1 MQHHVY
7 FWIKEEHKT
16 AETLAAFEKGLEA
29 VTKVPNIASGG
40 WGKPAQTAVRPVT
53 DNSFD
58 YGLYLTF
65 DSLEKHDAYQVHP
78 EHDVFIDSFKELWEK
93 VRVSD
98 VE

>member
-7 FWIKEEHKT
+7 FWIKEEHKNT
-16 AETLAAFEKGLEA
+16 ENLAAFEKGLNDLLGISE
-29 VTKVPNIASGG
+29 IAGGG
-40 WGKPAQTAVRPVT
+40 WGRPAQTEVRPVS
-53 DNSFD
+53 DNTFD
-58 YGLYLTF
+58 YGLYLSF

-78 EHDVFIDSFKELWEK
+78 EHDVFIDSYKHLWEK